1 VPRRLT
7 GLPASAGLRSG
18 ADDAYPA
25 RYGRSS
31 GSILGVVVSLVLSSC
46 AVGPNFKSPDAPV
59 DASDNSYTPTALPAQ
74 TAAAEGTAGV
84 AQHFAFG
91 QDIPAQWWTLF
102 RSEAL
107 DQMIRGALQQSPDM
121 ASAQAALRQAQE
133 NLNAES
139 GNLLYPNVSGKLSA
153 ERQRASAVSTG
164 IPGGSVFNLFNAS
177 VNVSYTLDVFGAS
190 RRTLEGLQAAVDYQ
204 RFQVEATYLSLTA
217 NLVTTAIKE
226 ASLRAQLQATQ
237 EVLAAQQ
244 KQLAVIEEQFALGAI
259 PRSTVLTQRT
269 QVAQTLAS
277 LPDLEKSLAQT
288 RHQLSVYAGKLPSES
303 GMPEFQLD
311 SLQLPQDLPVTLPS
325 ALVRQRPDIRASE
338 ELLHQAS
345 AKIGVATANQYP
357 QITLSGDYGS
367 SATRIGDVF
376 SHGTTF
382 WSIAAALAQPIFNG
396 GELSAK
402 RRAAVAA
409 YDQAEA
415 QYRGTV
421 LTAFQNVAD
430 SLRALDSD
438 ASTLK
443 AQVEVEAVAGEALSL
458 NKRQYAL
465 GAISYLALL
474 DAERTYQKSRIG
486 LVQAQA
492 ARYADTAA
500 LFQALGGG
508 WWNRPP
514 LADAAPTATAEP
526 NN

>member
-1 VPRRLT
+1 
-7 GLPASAGLRSG
+7 
-18 ADDAYPA
+18 
-25 RYGRSS
+25 
-31 GSILGVVVSLVLSSC
+31 
-46 AVGPNFKSPDAPV
+46 
-59 DASDNSYTPTALPAQ
+59 
-74 TAAAEGTAGV
+74 
-84 AQHFAFG
+84 
-91 QDIPAQWWTLF
+91 
-102 RSEAL
+102 
-107 DQMIRGALQQSPDM
+107 MI
-121 ASAQAALRQAQE
+121 E
-133 NLNAES
+133 N
-139 GNLLYPNVSGKLSA
+139 
-153 ERQRASAVSTG
+153 
-164 IPGGSVFNLFNAS
+164 
-177 VNVSYTLDVFGAS
+177 
-190 RRTLEGLQAAVDYQ
+190 
-204 RFQVEATYLSLTA
+204 
-217 NLVTTAIKE
+217 
-226 ASLRAQLQATQ
+226 
-237 EVLAAQQ
+237 
-244 KQLAVIEEQFALGAI
+244 QFALGAI

-303 GMPEFQLD
+303 GMPEFQLE

-325 ALVRQRPDIRASE
+325 ALVRQRPDIRAKE
-338 ELLHQAS
+338 ESLHQAS
-345 AKIGVATANQYP
+345 AQIGVATANQYP

-367 SATRIGDVF
+367 AASRMGDLF
-376 SHGTTF
+376 SHAAGF

-409 YDQAEA
+409 YEQAEA

-430 SLRALDSD
+430 SLRALDFD

-458 NKRQYAL
+458 NKRQYEL

-514 LADAAPTATAEP
+514 LADATPTATVDT

>member
-1 VPRRLT
+1 
-7 GLPASAGLRSG
+7 
-18 ADDAYPA
+18 
-25 RYGRSS
+25 
-31 GSILGVVVSLVLSSC
+31 VVSLVLSSC
-46 AVGPNFKSPDAPV
+46 AVGPNFKSPDAPA
-59 DASDNSYTPTALPAQ
+59 DASNNSYTPTALPTQ
-74 TAAAEGTAGV
+74 TTAAGGAAGV
-84 AQHFAFG
+84 AQNFAFG

-102 RSEAL
+102 HSEAL
-107 DQMIRGALQQSPDM
+107 DQMIRSALQQSPNM
-121 ASAQAALRQAQE
+121 AAAQAALRLAKE
-133 NLNAES
+133 NLKAES
-139 GNLLYPNVSGKLSA
+139 GTLLYPNVSGQLGA
-153 ERQRASAVSTG
+153 ERQRAAAGSATG
-164 IPGGSVFNLFNAS
+164 SGVFNLVNAS
-177 VNVSYTLDVFGAS
+177 INVSYSVDVFGGA
-190 RRTLEGLQAAVDYQ
+190 RRTLEGFQAAVDYQ

-226 ASLRAQLQATQ
+226 ASLRAQLQATL
-237 EVLAAQQ
+237 EVLDDQEQ
-244 KQLAVIEEQFALGAI
+244 QLAVIERQFALGAI
-259 PRSTVLTQRT
+259 PRSTVLTQHT
-269 QVAQTLAS
+269 QVAQTRAGI
-277 LPDLEKSLAQT
+277 PAIEKSLAQT

-303 GMPEFQLD
+303 GMAEFRLE

-338 ELLHQAS
+338 ALLHEAS
-345 AKIGVATANQYP
+345 AQIGVATANQYP
-357 QITLSGDYGS
+357 QITLSGAYGS
-367 SATRIGDVF
+367 AASRMGDLF

-396 GELSAK
+396 GALSAK

-409 YDQAEA
+409 YEQAEA

-443 AQVEVEAVAGEALSL
+443 AQVEVEAVASEALSL
-458 NKRQYAL
+458 IKRQYAL
-465 GAISYLALL
+465 GAISYLTLL
-474 DAERTYQKSRIG
+474 DAERTYQQSRIG

-514 LADAAPTATAEP
+514 LADATPTATVDT

>member
-1 VPRRLT
+1 MYLRRKN
-7 GLPASAGLRSG
+7 A
-18 ADDAYPA
+18 
-25 RYGRSS
+25 
-31 GSILGVVVSLVLSSC
+31 IVGVGISLLLCGC
-46 AVGPNFKSPDAPV
+46 AVGPDFKSPDAPTA
-59 DASDNSYTPTALPAQ
+59 ASGNSYTPTALPAQ
-74 TAAAEGTAGV
+74 TVAADGKAGG

-102 RSEAL
+102 HSEAL
-107 DQMIRGALQQSPDM
+107 DQMIQGALQQSPNM

-133 NLNAES
+133 IYSAES
-139 GNLLYPNVSGKLSA
+139 GSLLYPNVSGQLSA

-164 IPGGSVFNLFNAS
+164 VPGGSIFNLLNAA
-177 VNVSYTLDVFGAS
+177 VNVSYTIDVFGGS

-226 ASLRAQLQATQ
+226 ASLRAQLQATL
-237 EVLAAQQ
+237 EVLDDEEQ
-244 KQLAVIEEQFALGAI
+244 QLAVIDKQFSLGAI
-259 PRSTVLTQRT
+259 PRSTVLTQHT
-269 QVAQTLAS
+269 LVAQTRAGI
-277 LPDLEKSLAQT
+277 PAIEKSLGQT

-303 GMPEFQLD
+303 GMAEFRLE
-311 SLQLPQDLPVTLPS
+311 SLNLPQDLPVTLPS

-338 ELLHQAS
+338 ELLHEAS
-345 AKIGVATANQYP
+345 AQIGVATANQYP
-357 QITLSGDYGS
+357 QVTLSGAFGS
-367 SATRIGDVF
+367 AATRAGDLF
-376 SHGTTF
+376 THAAGF
-382 WSIAAALAQPIFNG
+382 WSIAASLLQPIFNG
-396 GELSAK
+396 GALSAK
-402 RRAAVAA
+402 RRAAIAA

-415 QYRGTV
+415 QYRATV

-438 ASTLK
+438 ASALK
-443 AQVEVEAVAGEALSL
+443 AQVEVEAVAREALQL
-458 NKRQYAL
+458 IRRQYAL

-474 DAERTYQKSRIG
+474 DAERTYQQSRIG

-508 WWNRPP
+508 WWNRQP
-514 LADAAPTATAEP
+514 LAGAEPTAAADT

>member
-1 VPRRLT
+1 MHVKRT
-7 GLPASAGLRSG
+7 
-18 ADDAYPA
+18 
-25 RYGRSS
+25 
-31 GSILGVVVSLVLSSC
+31 IVIVGVGISLLLCGC
-46 AVGPNFKSPDAPV
+46 AVGPEFKSPDAPSA
-59 DASDNSYTPTALPAQ
+59 ASNNSYTPTVLPAQ
-74 TAAAEGTAGV
+74 TVAADGKAGG
-84 AQHFAFG
+84 AQRFAFG

-102 RSEAL
+102 HSEAL
-107 DQMIRGALQQSPDM
+107 DQMIRGALQQSPNM

-153 ERQRASAVSTG
+153 ERQRAAAGSATG
-164 IPGGSVFNLFNAS
+164 SGVFNLFNAS

-204 RFQVEATYLSLTA
+204 HFQVEATYLSLTA

-269 QVAQTLAS
+269 QVAQTFAS
-277 LPDLEKSLAQT
+277 LPALEKSLAQT

-338 ELLHQAS
+338 ESLHQAS
-345 AKIGVATANQYP
+345 AQVGVATANQYP

-367 SATRIGDVF
+367 SATRMGDLF

-474 DAERTYQKSRIG
+474 DAERTYRKSRID

>member
-1 VPRRLT
+1 MTPPTLT
-7 GLPASAGLRSG
+7 TITHPG
-18 ADDAYPA
+18 AAA
-25 RYGRSS
+25 VA
-31 GSILGVVVSLVLSSC
+31 ISLALCGC
-46 AVGPNFKSPDAPV
+46 AVGPNFRSPDAPS
-59 DASDNSYTPTALPAQ
+59 DAGSNSYTPTALPTQTVQADGPAGAAQ
-74 TAAAEGTAGV
+74 QFV
-84 AQHFAFG
+84 FG
-91 QDIPAQWWTLF
+91 QEIPAQWWTLF
-102 RSEAL
+102 HSETL

-121 ASAQAALRQAQE
+121 ASAQAALRQARE
-133 NLNAES
+133 NYNAES
-139 GNLLYPNVSGKLSA
+139 GSLLYPNVSGKLSA
-153 ERQRASAVSTG
+153 TRERASAVSSG
-164 IPGGSVFNLFNAS
+164 VPGGSVFNLFNAS

-226 ASLRAQLQATQ
+226 ASLRAQLHATLA
-237 EVLAAQQ
+237 VLDDQQ
-244 KQLAVIEEQFALGAI
+244 QQLAVIENQFALGAI

-303 GMPEFQLD
+303 GMPEFQLE

-325 ALVRQRPDIRASE
+325 ALVRQRPDIRAKE
-338 ELLHQAS
+338 ESLHQAS
-345 AKIGVATANQYP
+345 AQIGVATANQYP

-367 SATRIGDVF
+367 AASRMGDLF
-376 SHGTTF
+376 SHAAGF

-409 YDQAEA
+409 YEQAEA

-430 SLRALDSD
+430 SLRALDFD

-458 NKRQYAL
+458 NKRQYEL

-514 LADAAPTATAEP
+514 LADATPTATVDT